1 MAGNIKNVWQ
11 TFFNDDPDNDVWHMH
26 MMRDPGLQAYI
37 KGLLNRFLPADISS
51 D

>member
-1 MAGNIKNVWQ
+1 MAGSIANIWL

-37 KGLLNRFLPADISS
+37 KGTYCGVV
-51 D
+51 